1 MNQHRY
7 LIVNADDFGQ
17 SHGVNR
23 GIIEAFQFGIL
34 TSTSVMVRWPALDEA
49 VSYSRDFPGLALG
62 LHLDLSEWAYRN
74 EEWVCLYQVV
84 DESDA
89 NALRRELRQ
98 QLEAFYRA
106 FGKNPTHIDSH
117 QHVHV
122 NEPLRMIAAEMADE
136 INVPLRHITPAVQY
150 CGAFYGQTSE
160 GYPYQEAIGVD
171 ALIRTLEEIPPG
183 LTELACHPGY
193 GEDLDTMYREE
204 RAIELATLCD
214 VRVRGAIQELGIQ
227 LVSFAE
233 YPAMFRD

>member
-1 MNQHRY
+1 MDQHRY

-23 GIIEAFQFGIL
+23 GIIEAFEFGIL

-49 VSYSRDFPGLALG
+49 VSYSRAFPDLGLG

-74 EEWVCLYQVV
+74 DEWVCLYQVA
-84 DESDA
+84 DETDE
-89 NALRRELRQ
+89 NALRRELQQ
-98 QLEAFYRA
+98 QLEAFHRA

-122 NEPLRMIAAEMADE
+122 NQPLRGIAAEMADA
-136 INVPLRHITPAVQY
+136 IKVPLRHVTPAVHY
-150 CGAFYGQTSE
+150 CGEFYGQTSE
-160 GYPYQEAIGVD
+160 GYPYREAIGVD
-171 ALIRTLEEIPPG
+171 ALIRTLEEIPASM
-183 LTELACHPGY
+183 TELACHPGY

-204 RAIELATLCD
+204 RAIEVATLCD
-214 VRVRGAIQELGIQ
+214 KRVQTAIQELGIQ

-233 YPAMFRD
+233 YPAIFRD